1 MFDTK
6 IAFVVRDDLAV
17 WQKLNVTAFL
27 MSGIVGREP
36 GLIGEAYQDA
46 DGNQYNPLVI
56 QPVIVLRTD
65 SDGMRKI
72 YGRAMQRGVPLSL
85 YIEDMFET
93 GHDAANRAAV
103 KTRAADDMA
112 IVGLGLREDKK
123 TVDKITRGA
132 KLQD

>member
-1 MFDTK
+1 VFDTK

-36 GLIGEAYQDA
+36 GLIGEAYEDG
-46 DGNQYNPLVI
+46 DGNRYNPLVI
-56 QPVIVLRTD
+56 QPVIVLRAD
-65 SDGMRKI
+65 GNGMRKI
-72 YGRAMQRGVPLSL
+72 YDRAMQRGVALSL

-103 KTRAADDMA
+103 KARAADDMA

-132 KLQD
+132 KLQS